1 MLLRFIPQ
9 AVMLISDSRSR
20 CAMRFSFRSKFELAQ
35 EEAPGKTSY
44 LLEQD
49 LCHHS
54 FIFVIQQVTMEQ

>member
-1 MLLRFIPQ
+1 MW
-9 AVMLISDSRSR
+9 
-20 CAMRFSFRSKFELAQ
+20 FSFRSKFELAQ